1 VITKLFGL
9 VIDARAATRTHDL
22 LARARAARWIAANAL
37 AIGGRPLPQD
47 NANVSSSQAR
57 IREEHIA
64 DFGDLL
70 AAIAATPSLVDPAA
84 LPAHWRLGLSALG
97 VPVLDR
103 PVDDV
108 LAAGASVI
116 RLAA

>member
-1 VITKLFGL
+1 MITKLVGL
-9 VIDARAATRTHDL
+9 AIDARAATRTDDA

-47 NANVSSSQAR
+47 NVSSSQAR

-70 AAIAATPSLVDPAA
+70 AAIAATPALVDPAA

-103 PVDDV
+103 PVGDA

>member
-1 VITKLFGL
+1 VIARLCGL
-9 VIDARAATRTHDL
+9 VIDARAATRTLRGDPV
-22 LARARAARWIAANAL
+22 ARARAARWIAANAL

-47 NANVSSSQAR
+47 NASSSQAR
-57 IREEHIA
+57 LREEHIA

-70 AAIAATPSLVDPAA
+70 AAIAATPALVDPAA
-84 LPAHWRLGLSALG
+84 LPARWRLGLSALG

-103 PVDDV
+103 PVDDA

>member
-1 VITKLFGL
+1 VIVRLCGL
-9 VIDARAATRTHDL
+9 AIDARAATRTDDA

-37 AIGGRPLPQD
+37 AIGRRPVPPD
-47 NANVSSSQAR
+47 SSSQAR
-57 IREEHIA
+57 LREEHIA

-70 AAIAATPSLVDPAA
+70 AAIAATPALVDPAA
-84 LPAHWRLGLSALG
+84 LPARWRLGLHALG

-103 PVDDV
+103 PVDDA
-108 LAAGASVI
+108 LAAGVSVL

>member
-1 VITKLFGL
+1 MIVRLCGL
-9 VIDARAATRTHDL
+9 AIDARAATRTDDA

-37 AIGGRPLPQD
+37 AIGRRPVPPD
-47 NANVSSSQAR
+47 SSSPAR
-57 IREEHIA
+57 VREEHIA

-70 AAIAATPSLVDPAA
+70 AAIAVTPALVDPAA
-84 LPAHWRLGLSALG
+84 LPARWRLGLSALG

-103 PVDDV
+103 PVDDA

>member
-1 VITKLFGL
+1 MIARLCGL
-9 VIDARAATRTHDL
+9 AIDARAATRTDCP

-37 AIGGRPLPQD
+37 AIGRRPVPPP
-47 NANVSSSQAR
+47 SSSQAR
-57 IREEHIA
+57 LREEHIA
-64 DFGDLL
+64 GFGDLL
-70 AAIAATPSLVDPAA
+70 AALAVTPALVDPAA
-84 LPAHWRLGLSALG
+84 LPAHWRLGLQALG

-103 PVDDV
+103 PVDDA

>member
-1 VITKLFGL
+1 MIAKLCGL
-9 VIDARAATRTHDL
+9 IIDARAATRTDCP

-37 AIGGRPLPQD
+37 AIGGRPLP
-47 NANVSSSQAR
+47 AVSSSQAR
-57 IREEHIA
+57 VREEHIA

-70 AAIAATPSLVDPAA
+70 AAIAVTPALVDPAA
-84 LPAHWRLGLSALG
+84 LPARWRLGLQALG

-103 PVDDV
+103 PVDDA